1 MKRTYIIIPALE
13 PESGLCRQIRELQE
27 KIPSQVVVIDDGSG
41 RDYREIF
48 DRIEKMAGCIVLHH
62 GENRGKGQALKTGF
76 RYVRESAGKACRV
89 LCLDCDGQHLPQDG
103 VRLLRTAEKH
113 PDTLVLGVR
122 DFSGKEVPWK
132 SRLGNRIS
140 SVLFRVFSGI
150 YLADTQTGFR
160 AFDGML
166 LDQMLEIPGDR
177 FEYETRVLFACA
189 EQGIPVR
196 TEKIETVYLN
206 ENAGTHFRP
215 VQDSLRVTGALFG
228 GPGRFVFTSLLCAL
242 LDLFLFWLFDETFT
256 HIRSASLLSRFFGP
270 GQQGQF
276 RQIAAATV
284 IARVLSA
291 AVNFILNRNW
301 VFRREVKGR
310 KQRKDH
316 CRSSGKKKEAPAAL
330 S

>member
-76 RYVRESAGKACRV
+76 RYVRESVGKACRV

-228 GPGRFVFTSLLCAL
+228 GSEFYSEQELGFPERSEGKKAEKRPLPVLGKKEGSCPVPDSVCRNYCSVCFFSICSLRIFSHKT
-242 LDLFLFWLFDETFT
+242 D
-256 HIRSASLLSRFFGP
+256 RGKASL
-270 GQQGQF
+270 
-276 RQIAAATV
+276 
-284 IARVLSA
+284 
-291 AVNFILNRNW
+291 
-301 VFRREVKGR
+301 
-310 KQRKDH
+310 
-316 CRSSGKKKEAPAAL
+316 
-330 S
+330 